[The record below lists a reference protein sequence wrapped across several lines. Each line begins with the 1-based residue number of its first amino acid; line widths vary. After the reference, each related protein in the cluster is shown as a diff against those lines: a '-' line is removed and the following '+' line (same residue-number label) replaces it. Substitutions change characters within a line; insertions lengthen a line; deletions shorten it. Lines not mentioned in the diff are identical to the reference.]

1 MQKTSV
7 IVLKVLK
14 SDNILAFQMSLLI
27 FPPFSTAKSLHGCF
41 QTHNYSHRKKH
52 IDKKKRKKTQDTVV
66 SIDIYRMGQGTDHLK
81 LQLITPLYRGIWRKR
96 ERRHASN
103 SYLPKQMI
111 ETRKVNI
118 NQEQTMK
125 LLFNYDFKSKQNE
138 SEYECWPQLLQPLIN
153 SN

>member
-1 MQKTSV
+1 MEK
-7 IVLKVLK
+7 KK
-14 SDNILAFQMSLLI
+14 
-27 FPPFSTAKSLHGCF
+27 KE
-41 QTHNYSHRKKH
+41 RKKR
-52 IDKKKRKKTQDTVV
+52 KRKKTQDTVV

-81 LQLITPLYRGIWRKR
+81 LQLLTPLYHGIWRKG

-118 NQEQTMK
+118 NQKQTMK
-125 LLFNYDFKSKQNE
+125 LLFNYDLKSKQNE

-153 SN
+153 SNKGETLGFPFDWHFC